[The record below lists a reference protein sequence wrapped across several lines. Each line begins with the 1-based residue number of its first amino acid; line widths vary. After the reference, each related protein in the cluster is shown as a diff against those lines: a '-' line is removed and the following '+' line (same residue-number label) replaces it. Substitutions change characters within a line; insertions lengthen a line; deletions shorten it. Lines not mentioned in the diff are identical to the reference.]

1 MSKWKKSGLL
11 LLISSLLVFLPIF
24 MTQAAVDPTAGK
36 EITLHMGSPLAL
48 VNGEISQL
56 DSKNIDVAPR
66 SINNRT
72 LVPLR
77 AISEHFDAVVSFNG
91 ATKKVTIKQ
100 GDKEAV
106 FTLGQKYYYLNGNKY
121 QLDVAPLLADNRVY
135 VPLRVIGENVLGQSV
150 AYYDGVIYLAAT
162 KKDLALDKA
171 FVQDA
176 KNRIGQVVRPASM
189 AEFKKHFYQ
198 ATTNTKGEVLN
209 GGIVAPVATDQK
221 ASVAGMGGSENAA
234 AADVNSPNYST
245 TNVQIQGIDEADVV
259 KTDGRYIYASANQML
274 YIYEKNLQLKTKLAM
289 PTNINITDFFLD
301 KNMLIINGNRFDQ
314 PIVTP
319 YLKGIAT
326 DMMMPRYYGKNFVS
340 TLLYDLTDISEPK
353 LVKVFEIEGNQVS
366 TRKNGNYLYTVTNK
380 YSYNYAADGSMEI
393 MPAYRDGGLTSAL
406 KTVGLNQIL
415 SMPVYDQTVVSSI
428 TVIDITKPEQAATI
442 ETFNGSTA
450 NIFMSDKSLYL
461 VENIYEQ
468 DKSQTNIIRF
478 SLQGMQIGYG
488 ASTKI
493 PGTIIN
499 QFSMNELKDNF
510 TIATN
515 IWQQGNNVY
524 VLDQSLQEVG
534 KLEGL
539 AKGEQ
544 IYAVRFVGDTAY
556 IVTFKTMD
564 PLFIVDLSNP
574 KSPTVKGELKIP
586 GFSNYLH
593 PISDTLLLG
602 IGQDTQELFVTN
614 RDGSQEVVGT
624 RQAGMKISLFDVSNP
639 NNPVEKDAYYLG
651 KTGTYAE
658 VLYNHKALMTN
669 PTQNLFAF
677 DANIATDNNTS
688 SNAGLVFKVIDNKIL
703 LQAQIK
709 ASDEN
714 SYLFNSRRL
723 CYIDNTIYYI
733 QNGSIHAYEMNT
745 YSEIAQVVF
754 N

>member
-1 MSKWKKSGLL
+1 MSKWKKSGLVL
-11 LLISSLLVFLPIF
+11 LLSSLLVFLPIF
-24 MTQAAVDPTAGK
+24 LAQAATDPTTGK
-36 EITLHMGSPLAL
+36 EITLHMGSSLAL

-56 DSKNIDVAPR
+56 DSTNIDVAPKN
-66 SINNRT
+66 INNRT

-77 AISEHFDAVVSFNG
+77 AISEHFDATVSFNG

-100 GDKEAV
+100 GDKQAV

-121 QLDVAPLLADNRVY
+121 QLDVAPLLEDNRVY
-135 VPLRVIGENVLGQSV
+135 VPLRVIGENVLEKSV
-150 AYYDGVIYLAAT
+150 SYYDGVIYLATA

-171 FVQDA
+171 FMQDA
-176 KNRIGQVVRPASM
+176 KNRIGQVVRPASL

-198 ATTNTKGEVLN
+198 ATSNSN
-209 GGIVAPVATDQK
+209 GGVFIDGIGAPVAEEQK
-221 ASVAGMGGSENAA
+221 SSDMGTGGIGNA

-245 TNVQIQGIDEADVV
+245 TNVQIQGIDEADIV
-259 KTDGRYIYASANQML
+259 KTDGQYIYASANQTL
-274 YIYEKNLQLKTKLAM
+274 YIYEKNLQLKTKIAM
-289 PTNINITDFFLD
+289 PEYINITDFFLD
-301 KNMLIINGNRFDQ
+301 KNMLIINGNRFNEQ
-314 PIVTP
+314 IVTP
-319 YLKGIAT
+319 YLKGTAT

-340 TLLYDLTDISEPK
+340 TLLYDLTVISQPE
-353 LVKVFEIEGNQVS
+353 LVKAFEIEGNQVS

-380 YSYNYAADGSMEI
+380 YSNDYAADGNDEI
-393 MPAYRDGGLTSAL
+393 MPTYRDGGLTSAL
-406 KTVGLNQIL
+406 KTVGLNQVL
-415 SMPVYDQTVVSSI
+415 SMPVYNQSVVSSI

-450 NIFMSDKSLYL
+450 NIFMNDKSLYL

-488 ASTKI
+488 ASNKI
-493 PGTIIN
+493 PGTINN
-499 QFSMNELKDNF
+499 QFSMNEHKDNF

-539 AKGEQ
+539 AKDEQ

-574 KSPTVKGELKIP
+574 NNPTVKGELKIP

-602 IGQDTQELFVTN
+602 IGQDTQELFVIN
-614 RDGSQEVVGT
+614 RDGSQEAVGT

-677 DANIATDNNTS
+677 DANIATDNNLN
-688 SNAGLVFKVIDNKIL
+688 SNAGLVFKIVDNKIL

-714 SYLFNSRRL
+714 SYIFNSRRL
-723 CYIDNTIYYI
+723 CYIDNTMYYI
-733 QNGSIHAYEMNT
+733 QNGSIHAYEMNNYT
-745 YSEIAQVVF
+745 EIAKTVV